1 MPDELDLFAN
11 LPTPESRV
19 AELRQLIDH
28 HNRLY
33 YTAAEPEISDAEY
46 DKLFRELENLE
57 KRHPALAD
65 PNSPTQR
72 VGAKPLDGFSQIQH
86 PVPMLSIDDVFELKD
101 SDTPEAELIAFYKR
115 LQKNLGREEITVTLE
130 PKIDGV
136 AVSLFYENGSLKYAA
151 TRGDGTTGDDVTQ
164 NVRTIRNIPLTLKTK
179 EGLPLAAQQPEPEIH
194 FSPPPSPNS
203 LAEDETPYQTSAPAT
218 GIDFESILPYETTH
232 EHAAENAPIPGTHPQ
247 GSPQSLAR
255 RLQEDSAGNHGDN
268 VAQRIRR
275 ETESI
280 LEWGTHTRRLL
291 NLQEITRLT
300 EGWIKLAGQS
310 EHTVFLAEKY
320 LRVVKFTL
328 PPNFG
333 AQGSVRY
340 LRNIV
345 ACNRIFGDDIW
356 FHGILLTEQGPAFVI
371 SQPYVD
377 GTEPSSGEIDDW
389 FTNQGYESKG
399 HNRWFH
405 PVTGVDVADAHTGN
419 LIKSSDGELIPI
431 DLQVLKEGESFK
443 IQNSKFKLPAILEI
457 RGEIFMPNSAFAAM
471 NEERDEAGLPT
482 FANPR
487 NATAGTLKQLDPK
500 IVATRP
506 LAFLA
511 HGLGAY
517 EGELLE
523 TETDFHDLLDSLSIP
538 RNEPVRIARNLGE
551 LLAGV
556 KFFSQHRHD
565 IDHATDGV
573 VVKVLDR
580 AEREQLGATSRAPRW
595 AAAYKFLPEQK
606 ETTLRSISIQV
617 GRTGVLTPVAELDPV
632 LISGSTVSR
641 ATLHNQDEITKKGI
655 YIGAKVLVEK
665 AGEIIPAIVK
675 VIDPDPAIPPFS
687 LYDFVAGKC
696 PSCQA
701 PITQEDGFVAWRCT
715 NFECPAQAVTA
726 ISHFAARKALD
737 IDGLGETVAEA
748 LVRHGHAKSPLDL
761 FSLTEETLANLNL
774 GTEESPRRFGEK
786 NAAKVIAALEAARA
800 KPLHKWLFA
809 MGIRQLGESAA
820 KELTRLILELKEIPD
835 SITLHNI
842 AERGFKDT
850 WLKKFPANPKK
861 EKIDPQE
868 KLRRTK
874 IAEEY
879 RSDVKKLTDELK
891 PFSISSELGGVSAQN
906 TLEYFTSEAG
916 ELVLKKLSEFGINPI
931 SDNYAP
937 IAKEPTVKKNQTRT
951 TATNRQKKILTF
963 FRISFSPSIS
973 TGAAGWE
980 ISALM
985 ENEENREKW
994 RKYLYLTNDYDS
1006 ESSVPAHYD
1015 TKELDNVIIPEDW
1028 SSSVA
1033 RQGVYDEIV
1042 EQEMSSGAPFDD
1054 PAPEIDFE
1062 GTSFLFTGKFEYGTR
1077 EACQAA
1083 VVERGGSSPS
1093 QQSVSR
1099 AIDYLV
1105 IGSGGSKSWKRGSY
1119 GNKIEAA
1126 IISRRSHGTPAIVS
1140 EEHWVEQLSK

>member
-1 MPDELDLFAN
+1 MSEPDLFSYRPA
-11 LPTPESRV
+11 PEKRM

-28 HNRLY
+28 HNQLY
-33 YTAAEPEISDAEY
+33 YTQAEPEISDSDY
-46 DKLFRELENLE
+46 DKLFRELEDLE
-57 KRHPALAD
+57 KKHPRLAD

-72 VGAKPLDGFSQIQH
+72 VGAQPLEGFSQVKH

-101 SDTPEAELIAFYKR
+101 AEIPEAELIAFYKR
-115 LQKNLGREEITVTLE
+115 LQKNLGRENIAVTLE

-164 NVRTIRNIPLTLKTK
+164 NVRTIRNIPLTL
-179 EGLPLAAQQPEPEIH
+179 
-194 FSPPPSPNS
+194 SPPPSEPEILFSPPIPISGN
-203 LAEDETPYQTSAPAT
+203 LAEDAAEYRTSAPAT
-218 GIDFESILPYETTH
+218 GVDFDSILSYESAH
-232 EHAAENAPIPGTHPQ
+232 EHTTENAPLPGTHPQ

-255 RLQEDSAGNHGDN
+255 RLQEDSTRNHGDN

-275 ETESI
+275 EAESI
-280 LEWGTHTRRLL
+280 LEWGTHARRLL

-333 AQGSVRY
+333 AQGSIPY

-377 GTEPSSGEIDDW
+377 GTEPTLEEVARW
-389 FTNQGYESKG
+389 FTNQGYHSKG

-431 DLQVLKEGESFK
+431 DLQVLEGGHPAPQQPGPEPQSPFTPVHSRS
-443 IQNSKFKLPAILEI
+443 NLPSTLEI

-506 LAFLA
+506 LSFLA

-517 EGELLE
+517 EGDPLDS
-523 TETDFHDLLDSLSIP
+523 ETDFHNLLDTFSIP
-538 RNEPVRIARNLGE
+538 RNQPIRIAENLDE
-551 LLAGV
+551 LLEGIR
-556 KFFSQHRHD
+556 FFSAHRHE

-580 AEREQLGATSRAPRW
+580 AEREQLGSTSRAPRW
-595 AAAYKFLPEQK
+595 AAAYKFLPEQQ
-606 ETTLRSISIQV
+606 ETTLNAITIQV
-617 GRTGVLTPVAELDPV
+617 GRTGVLTPVAELTPV

-687 LYDFVAGKC
+687 LYDFVEGKC

-701 PITQEDGFVAWRCT
+701 PITREEGFVAWRCT

-737 IDGLGETVAEA
+737 IEGLGETVAEA

-774 GTEESPRRFGEK
+774 GTEEAPRRFGEK
-786 NAAKVIAALEAARA
+786 NAAKILAALEAARA
-800 KPLHKWLFA
+800 KPLNKWLFA
-809 MGIRQLGESAA
+809 MGIRNLGESAA
-820 KELTRLILELKEIPD
+820 KELSRLHLHFIDIPSSPILEEL
-835 SITLHNI
+835 
-842 AERGFKDT
+842 
-850 WLKKFPANPKK
+850 
-861 EKIDPQE
+861 
-868 KLRRTK
+868 
-874 IAEEY
+874 
-879 RSDVKKLTDELK
+879 LTDTRADAKKKNPLLAPCAITGDVGPAVAE
-891 PFSISSELGGVSAQN
+891 SILSFFNSKAGWKTIMRFGELGLN
-906 TLEYFTSEAG
+906 PTSE
-916 ELVLKKLSEFGINPI
+916 
-931 SDNYAP
+931 NYAP
-937 IAKEPTVKKNQTRT
+937 I
-951 TATNRQKKILTF
+951 
-963 FRISFSPSIS
+963 
-973 TGAAGWE
+973 
-980 ISALM
+980 
-985 ENEENREKW
+985 
-994 RKYLYLTNDYDS
+994 
-1006 ESSVPAHYD
+1006 PA
-1015 TKELDNVIIPEDW
+1015 E
-1028 SSSVA
+1028 
-1033 RQGVYDEIV
+1033 
-1042 EQEMSSGAPFDD
+1042 APRL
-1054 PAPEIDFE
+1054 A
-1062 GTSFLFTGKFEYGTR
+1062 FTGKTFVITGTLSQDR
-1077 EACQAA
+1077 DHFKTIIEKN
-1083 VVERGGSSPS
+1083 GGKVSG
-1093 QQSVSR
+1093 SVSKNT
-1099 AIDYLV
+1099 DYVLA
-1105 IGSGGSKSWKRGSY
+1105 GEAAGSKLDKAKSL
-1119 GNKIEAA
+1119 NVPILDETAFAA
-1126 IISRRSHGTPAIVS
+1126 
-1140 EEHWVEQLSK
+1140 LL

>member
-1 MPDELDLFAN
+1 MHDEFDLFSQIPN
-11 LPTPESRV
+11 PEKRV
-19 AELRQLIDH
+19 AELRQLIDY
-28 HNRLY
+28 HNNLY
-33 YTAAEPEISDAEY
+33 YTQAEPEISDPEY
-46 DKLFRELENLE
+46 DKLFRELEELE
-57 KRHPALAD
+57 NTHAHLAD

-72 VGAKPLDGFSQIQH
+72 VGSKPLEGFSQITH

-101 SDTPEAELIAFYKR
+101 SEIPEAELITFYKR
-115 LQKNLGREEITVTLE
+115 LQKNLGREDIALSLE

-136 AVSLFYENGSLKYAA
+136 AVSLYYENGSLKYAA

-164 NVRTIRNIPLTLKTK
+164 NVRTIRNIPLTLEKRH
-179 EGLPLAAQQPEPEIH
+179 LAPPQHEQEVH

-203 LAEDETPYQTSAPAT
+203 LAEDETPYRTSAPVS
-218 GIDFESILPYETTH
+218 GIDFESILPYETAH
-232 EHAAENAPIPGTHPQ
+232 EHAAENALVPGTHPQ

-333 AQGSVRY
+333 AQGSIPY

-345 ACNRIFGDDIW
+345 ACNRIYGDDIW

-377 GTEPSSGEIDDW
+377 GTEPSSGEIADW
-389 FTNQGYESKG
+389 FTNQGYQSKG

-431 DLQVLKEGESFK
+431 DLQVLKEGGKFK
-443 IQNSKFKLPAILEI
+443 IPAILEI

-487 NATAGTLKQLDPK
+487 NATAGTIKQLDPK

-517 EGELLE
+517 DGDPLDS
-523 TETDFHDLLDSLSIP
+523 ETDFHDLLDSFSIP
-538 RNEPVRIARNLGE
+538 RNQPVHITHNLDE

-556 KFFSQHRHD
+556 KFFSAHRHE

-580 AEREQLGATSRAPRW
+580 SVREQLGSTSRAPRW
-595 AAAYKFLPEQK
+595 AAAYKFLPEQQ
-606 ETTLRSISIQV
+606 ETTLNAISIQV
-617 GRTGVLTPVAELDPV
+617 GRTGVLTPVAELSPV

-655 YIGAKVLVEK
+655 YIGATVLIEK

-701 PITQEDGFVAWRCT
+701 PITQEEGFVAWRCT

-726 ISHFAARKALD
+726 VSHFAARKALD
-737 IDGLGETVAEA
+737 IEGLGETVAEA
-748 LVRHGHAKSPLDL
+748 LVRHGYVKSPLDL

-774 GTEESPRRFGEK
+774 GTVEAPRRFGEK
-786 NAAKVIAALEAARA
+786 NAAKILTALEAARS
-800 KPLHKWLFA
+800 KPLNKWLFA

-820 KELTRLILELKEIPD
+820 KEMSRL
-835 SITLHNI
+835 HQN
-842 AERGFKDT
+842 
-850 WLKKFPANPKK
+850 
-861 EKIDPQE
+861 
-868 KLRRTK
+868 
-874 IAEEY
+874 
-879 RSDVKKLTDELK
+879 LTDVPNSEILTELLRDTR
-891 PFSISSELGGVSAQN
+891 P
-906 TLEYFTSEAG
+906 
-916 ELVLKKLSEFGINPI
+916 
-931 SDNYAP
+931 D
-937 IAKEPTVKKNQTRT
+937 AKKKNPALEPYAITGEVGP
-951 TATNRQKKILTF
+951 AVAESILTF
-963 FRISFSPSIS
+963 FRSE
-973 TGAAGWE
+973 AGQH
-980 ISALM
+980 ALRRFA
-985 ENEENREKW
+985 ELGINPA
-994 RKYLYLTNDYDS
+994 
-1006 ESSVPAHYD
+1006 SSNFAPKPAE
-1015 TKELDNVIIPEDW
+1015 TPRL
-1028 SSSVA
+1028 A
-1033 RQGVYDEIV
+1033 
-1042 EQEMSSGAPFDD
+1042 
-1054 PAPEIDFE
+1054 
-1062 GTSFLFTGKFEYGTR
+1062 FTGKTFVITGTLSQDR
-1077 EACQAA
+1077 DHYKNLIEQN
-1083 VVERGGSSPS
+1083 GGKVSG
-1093 QQSVSR
+1093 SVSKNT
-1099 AIDYLV
+1099 DYVLA
-1105 IGSGGSKSWKRGSY
+1105 GESAGSKLDKAKQLGVS
-1119 GNKIEAA
+1119 ILDEEAFGA
-1126 IISRRSHGTPAIVS
+1126 
-1140 EEHWVEQLSK
+1140 LL

>member
-1 MPDELDLFAN
+1 M
-11 LPTPESRV
+11 
-19 AELRQLIDH
+19 
-28 HNRLY
+28 
-33 YTAAEPEISDAEY
+33 
-46 DKLFRELENLE
+46 
-57 KRHPALAD
+57 
-65 PNSPTQR
+65 
-72 VGAKPLDGFSQIQH
+72 
-86 PVPMLSIDDVFELKD
+86 
-101 SDTPEAELIAFYKR
+101 
-115 LQKNLGREEITVTLE
+115 
-130 PKIDGV
+130 
-136 AVSLFYENGSLKYAA
+136 
-151 TRGDGTTGDDVTQ
+151 
-164 NVRTIRNIPLTLKTK
+164 
-179 EGLPLAAQQPEPEIH
+179 
-194 FSPPPSPNS
+194 
-203 LAEDETPYQTSAPAT
+203 
-218 GIDFESILPYETTH
+218 
-232 EHAAENAPIPGTHPQ
+232 
-247 GSPQSLAR
+247 
-255 RLQEDSAGNHGDN
+255 
-268 VAQRIRR
+268 AQRIRR

-405 PVTGVDVADAHTGN
+405 PVTGVEVADAHTGN

-431 DLQVLKEGESFK
+431 DLQVLNEGEKFK
-443 IQNSKFKLPAILEI
+443 IQKSKFKIPDVLEI

-487 NATAGTLKQLDPK
+487 NATAGTLKQLDSK

-523 TETDFHDLLDSLSIP
+523 TETDFHALLDSLSIP

-556 KFFSQHRHD
+556 KFFSGHRHD

-580 AEREQLGATSRAPRW
+580 AEREQLGYTSRAPRW

-606 ETTLRSISIQV
+606 ETVLRDISIQV

-641 ATLHNQDEITKKGI
+641 ATLHNQDEISKKGI

-701 PITQEDGFVAWRCT
+701 PITQEEGFVAWRCT

-737 IDGLGETVAEA
+737 IDGLGGTVAEA

-774 GTEESPRRFGEK
+774 GSEDAPRRFGEK

-800 KPLHKWLFA
+800 KPLNKWLFA

-820 KELTRLILELKEIPD
+820 KELSRLHERLTDLPVSEILAELLTDTRAD
-835 SITLHNI
+835 
-842 AERGFKDT
+842 A
-850 WLKKFPANPKK
+850 KKKNPKL
-861 EKIDPQE
+861 EPYAIIGDVGPAV
-868 KLRRTK
+868 
-874 IAEEY
+874 AE
-879 RSDVKKLTDELK
+879 
-891 PFSISSELGGVSAQN
+891 SA
-906 TLEYFTSEAG
+906 
-916 ELVLKKLSEFGINPI
+916 
-931 SDNYAP
+931 
-937 IAKEPTVKKNQTRT
+937 
-951 TATNRQKKILTF
+951 LTF
-963 FRISFSPSIS
+963 FRS
-973 TGAAGWE
+973 AAGQRTLQRFAE
-980 ISALM
+980 LGINPTSDNHAPRPAEAPRLPFAGKTFVITGTLSQD
-985 ENEENREKW
+985 RDHFKTIIEKNGG
-994 RKYLYLTNDYDS
+994 KVS
-1006 ESSVPAHYD
+1006 GSVSKNTHYVLAGEAAGS
-1015 TKELDNVIIPEDW
+1015 KLDK
-1028 SSSVA
+1028 A
-1033 RQGVYDEIV
+1033 RQLGVPVLD
-1042 EQEMSSGAPFDD
+1042 
-1054 PAPEIDFE
+1054 
-1062 GTSFLFTGKFEYGTR
+1062 
-1077 EACQAA
+1077 
-1083 VVERGGSSPS
+1083 
-1093 QQSVSR
+1093 
-1099 AIDYLV
+1099 
-1105 IGSGGSKSWKRGSY
+1105 
-1119 GNKIEAA
+1119 EAA
-1126 IISRRSHGTPAIVS
+1126 FAA
-1140 EEHWVEQLSK
+1140 LL

>member
-1 MPDELDLFAN
+1 MHDEFDLFSQIPN
-11 LPTPESRV
+11 PEKRV
-19 AELRQLIDH
+19 AELRQLIDY
-28 HNRLY
+28 HNNLY
-33 YTAAEPEISDAEY
+33 YTQAEPEISDPEY
-46 DKLFRELENLE
+46 DKLFRELEELE
-57 KRHPALAD
+57 NTHAHLAD

-72 VGAKPLDGFSQIQH
+72 VGSKPLEGFSQITH

-101 SDTPEAELIAFYKR
+101 SEIPEAELITFYKR
-115 LQKNLGREEITVTLE
+115 LQKNLGREDIALTLE

-136 AVSLFYENGSLKYAA
+136 AVSLYYENGSLKYAA

-164 NVRTIRNIPLTLKTK
+164 NVRTIRNIPLTLEKRH
-179 EGLPLAAQQPEPEIH
+179 LAPPQHEQEVH

-203 LAEDETPYQTSAPAT
+203 LAEDETPYRTSAPVS
-218 GIDFESILPYETTH
+218 GIDFESILPYETAH
-232 EHAAENAPIPGTHPQ
+232 EHTAENALVPGTHPQ

-333 AQGSVRY
+333 AQGSIPY

-345 ACNRIFGDDIW
+345 ACNRIYGDDIW

-377 GTEPSSGEIDDW
+377 GTEPSSGKIADW
-389 FTNQGYESKG
+389 FTNQGYQSKG

-431 DLQVLKEGESFK
+431 DLQVLKEGGKFK
-443 IQNSKFKLPAILEI
+443 IPAILEI

-487 NATAGTLKQLDPK
+487 NATAGTIKQLDPK

-517 EGELLE
+517 DGDPLDS
-523 TETDFHDLLDSLSIP
+523 ETDFHDLLDSFSIP
-538 RNEPVRIARNLGE
+538 RNQPVHITHNLDE

-556 KFFSQHRHD
+556 KFFSAHRHE

-580 AEREQLGATSRAPRW
+580 SVREQLGSTSRAPRW
-595 AAAYKFLPEQK
+595 AAAYKFLPEQQ
-606 ETTLRSISIQV
+606 ETTLNAISIQV
-617 GRTGVLTPVAELDPV
+617 GRTGVLTPVAELSPV

-655 YIGAKVLVEK
+655 YIGATVLIEK

-701 PITQEDGFVAWRCT
+701 PITQEEGFVAWRCT

-726 ISHFAARKALD
+726 VSHFAARKALD
-737 IDGLGETVAEA
+737 IEGLGETVAEA
-748 LVRHGHAKSPLDL
+748 LVRHGYVKSPLDL

-774 GTEESPRRFGEK
+774 GTVEAPRRFGEK
-786 NAAKVIAALEAARA
+786 NAAKILTALEAARS
-800 KPLHKWLFA
+800 KPLNKWLFA

-820 KELTRLILELKEIPD
+820 KEMSRL
-835 SITLHNI
+835 HQN
-842 AERGFKDT
+842 
-850 WLKKFPANPKK
+850 
-861 EKIDPQE
+861 
-868 KLRRTK
+868 
-874 IAEEY
+874 
-879 RSDVKKLTDELK
+879 LTDVPNSEILTELLRDTR
-891 PFSISSELGGVSAQN
+891 P
-906 TLEYFTSEAG
+906 
-916 ELVLKKLSEFGINPI
+916 
-931 SDNYAP
+931 D
-937 IAKEPTVKKNQTRT
+937 AKKKNPALEPYAITGEVGP
-951 TATNRQKKILTF
+951 AVAESILTF
-963 FRISFSPSIS
+963 FRSE
-973 TGAAGWE
+973 AGQH
-980 ISALM
+980 ALRRFA
-985 ENEENREKW
+985 ELGINPA
-994 RKYLYLTNDYDS
+994 
-1006 ESSVPAHYD
+1006 SSNFAPKPAE
-1015 TKELDNVIIPEDW
+1015 TPRL
-1028 SSSVA
+1028 A
-1033 RQGVYDEIV
+1033 
-1042 EQEMSSGAPFDD
+1042 
-1054 PAPEIDFE
+1054 
-1062 GTSFLFTGKFEYGTR
+1062 FTGKTFVITGTLSQDR
-1077 EACQAA
+1077 DHYKNLIEQN
-1083 VVERGGSSPS
+1083 GGKVSG
-1093 QQSVSR
+1093 SVSKNT
-1099 AIDYLV
+1099 DYVLA
-1105 IGSGGSKSWKRGSY
+1105 GESAGSKLDKAKQLGVS
-1119 GNKIEAA
+1119 ILDEEAFGA
-1126 IISRRSHGTPAIVS
+1126 
-1140 EEHWVEQLSK
+1140 LL

>member
-1 MPDELDLFAN
+1 MPSSELDLFPAI
-11 LPTPESRV
+11 PSPDKRV

-33 YTAAEPEISDAEY
+33 YTDAEPEISDADY
-46 DKLFRELENLE
+46 DKLFRELEDLE
-57 KRHPALAD
+57 KLYPKLAD
-65 PNSPTQR
+65 PNSPTRR
-72 VGAKPLDGFSQIQH
+72 VGSKPLEGFSQIQH

-101 SDTPEAELIAFYKR
+101 ADVPEAELIAFYKR
-115 LQKNLGREEITVTLE
+115 LQKNLGRENVTVTLE

-164 NVRTIRNIPLTLKTK
+164 NVRTIRNIPLTLKPK
-179 EGLPLAAQQPEPEIH
+179 EGLPPTAQEPEPEIH
-194 FSPPPSPNS
+194 FSPPPSADS
-203 LAEDETPYQTSAPAT
+203 LSEDPTPYRTGAAP
-218 GIDFESILPYETTH
+218 GIDFESILPYETNH
-232 EHAAENAPIPGTHPQ
+232 EHAAENAPVPGTHPQ

-255 RLQEDSAGNHGDN
+255 RLQEDSAGKDGDN

-280 LEWGTHTRRLL
+280 LEWGAGAMRLL
-291 NLQEITRLT
+291 NLEGLTRLT
-300 EGWIKLAGQS
+300 EGWKKLAGQS
-310 EHTVFLAEKY
+310 EHTVFLDEKFE
-320 LRVVKFTL
+320 RVVKFTL

-333 AQGSVRY
+333 AQGSIPY
-340 LRNIV
+340 LRNII

-356 FHGILLTEQGPAFVI
+356 FHGILSTKQGPAFVI

-377 GTEPSSGEIDDW
+377 GTEPTIEEVAEW
-389 FTNQGYESKG
+389 FINQGYESKG

-405 PVTGVDVADAHTGN
+405 PVTGVEVADAHTGN

-431 DLQVLKEGESFK
+431 DLQVLKEGKYLQYSIPN
-443 IQNSKFKLPAILEI
+443 IQSSIPATLEI

-517 EGELLE
+517 DGDPLDS
-523 TETDFHDLLDSLSIP
+523 ETDFHHLLESFSIP
-538 RNEPVRIARNLGE
+538 RNQPVRIARNLDE
-551 LLAGV
+551 LLDGV
-556 KFFSQHRHD
+556 KFFSGHRHE

-606 ETTLRSISIQV
+606 ETVLRDISIQV

-675 VIDPDPAIPPFS
+675 VIDPYPAQPPFS

-701 PITQEDGFVAWRCT
+701 PITQEEGFVAWRCT

-774 GTEESPRRFGEK
+774 GTEDSPRRFGEK
-786 NAAKVIAALEAARA
+786 NAAKILTALEAARA

-820 KELTRLILELKEIPD
+820 KELSRLHELLTDIPASEILAELLTDTRAD
-835 SITLHNI
+835 
-842 AERGFKDT
+842 A
-850 WLKKFPANPKK
+850 KKKNPKL
-861 EKIDPQE
+861 EPYAITGDVGPAV
-868 KLRRTK
+868 
-874 IAEEY
+874 AE
-879 RSDVKKLTDELK
+879 
-891 PFSISSELGGVSAQN
+891 SA
-906 TLEYFTSEAG
+906 
-916 ELVLKKLSEFGINPI
+916 
-931 SDNYAP
+931 
-937 IAKEPTVKKNQTRT
+937 
-951 TATNRQKKILTF
+951 LTF
-963 FRISFSPSIS
+963 FRSE
-973 TGAAGWE
+973 AGLRTLARFAE
-980 ISALM
+980 LGI
-985 ENEENREKW
+985 N
-994 RKYLYLTNDYDS
+994 
-1006 ESSVPAHYD
+1006 PAS
-1015 TKELDNVIIPEDW
+1015 DNF
-1028 SSSVA
+1028 
-1033 RQGVYDEIV
+1033 
-1042 EQEMSSGAPFDD
+1042 APK
-1054 PAPEIDFE
+1054 PAEAPK
-1062 GTSFLFTGKFEYGTR
+1062 LPFTGKTFVITGTLSQDR
-1077 EACQAA
+1077 DHFKTLIEKN
-1083 VVERGGSSPS
+1083 GGKVSG
-1093 QQSVSR
+1093 SVSKNT
-1099 AIDYLV
+1099 DYVLA
-1105 IGSGGSKSWKRGSY
+1105 GEAAGSKLDKAKQLGV
-1119 GNKIEAA
+1119 
-1126 IISRRSHGTPAIVS
+1126 TLLD
-1140 EEHWVEQLSK
+1140 EQAFNNLLLAT